1 MDTLYLQFRRFGKIW
16 TTLIDPTIDGS
27 RLIQLLNEARLRL
40 QASGPQVVSA
50 AVAEARDSTRTST
63 PADAGNQAG
72 HPDSVFRPPQ
82 GDTWRRAWAIT
93 EALMLKMRDEVK
105 AGGAEFWLAT
115 VSAGWQVHPDP
126 AVRAAAMRRLG
137 IDTAF
142 YPERRLEGFAKAH
155 GIDIVTLAEPLQR
168 YAERQGIYLHGF
180 ANTAYGEG
188 HWNQNGHRRAGEL
201 MAERLCRGFA
211 NR

>member
-1 MDTLYLQFRRFGKIW
+1 M
-16 TTLIDPTIDGS
+16 
-27 RLIQLLNEARLRL
+27 
-40 QASGPQVVSA
+40 
-50 AVAEARDSTRTST
+50 
-63 PADAGNQAG
+63 
-72 HPDSVFRPPQ
+72 
-82 GDTWRRAWAIT
+82 
-93 EALMLKMRDEVK
+93 MRDEVK
-105 AGGAEFWLAT
+105 DSGAEFWLAT

-126 AVRAAAMRRLG
+126 AVRAAAMQRLG

-142 YPERRLEGFAKAH
+142 YPERRLEGFAREH
-155 GIDIVTLAEPLQR
+155 GIDILTLAEPLQR

-180 ANTAYGEG
+180 ANTAFGGG